1 MKGLLRQSEHYS
13 YDEPKET
20 MRKIYTDP
28 EIESLAEDA
37 LNALCLFV
45 QERIGQTDGGYAS
58 LFWSGQE
65 DIIRDYVET
74 ELVGMGNATESHFQ
88 RWQET
93 RQFVPDLLKVLPDF
107 GGDEGT
113 PALVYKNDLYLEFT
127 NDESIGKY
135 MLTIENTCKASNDLT
150 ELERELYEWG
160 LSAGYFD

>member
-1 MKGLLRQSEHYS
+1 MKR
-13 YDEPKET
+13 
-20 MRKIYTDP
+20 IYTDP

-58 LFWSGQE
+58 LFWDGRE

-74 ELVGMGNATESHFQ
+74 EIVRSCNSTESHFQ
-88 RWQET
+88 KWQET
-93 RQFVPDLLKVLPDF
+93 RLFVPDLAKVLPDF

-113 PALVYKNDLYLEFT
+113 PALVYGQDLYLEFT

-160 LSAGYFD
+160 LNAGYFD

>member
-20 MRKIYTDP
+20 MKKIYTDP

-45 QERIGQTDGGYAS
+45 QQRIGQTDGGYAS
-58 LFWSGQE
+58 LFWDGRE

-74 ELVGMGNATESHFQ
+74 EIVRSRNSTESNFKG
-88 RWQET
+88 WQET
-93 RQFVPDLLKVLPDF
+93 RLFVPDLIKVLPDF

-113 PALVYKNDLYLEFT
+113 PALVYGQDLYLEFT

-135 MLTIENTCKASNDLT
+135 MLTIENTCKASNDL
-150 ELERELYEWG
+150 ESLERELYEWG